1 MGVAVPERWSWWRAV
16 GLALLI
22 GVAYALGSEI
32 AEAWFDADG
41 ANASFFP
48 AAGVTMAAVVAL
60 DMRWWPSV
68 MIGAGVAEVL
78 VDLSHDLPFDV
89 STAYAGANLG
99 QALVGGLVLGQ
110 WRRRMDLARVGHLA
124 AFVLGGVL
132 FAPMVGGALG
142 ASVHTWV
149 ADGDQWWRFA
159 VEWWVGDGLGVLV
172 VGGTILGLLAST
184 ARGAVPAGGLERAVV
199 ATVVVG
205 TTFLA
210 FRLDWFALVY
220 LPFALLFV
228 IAIRAGTRDVAVVG
242 ALVAFVAAEGT
253 ARGHQVW
260 DTPALDDATGLLYLQ
275 LALAVLIAS
284 ALAMAAALAER
295 EASTAARST
304 AEAAQTDAVVGRQR
318 AELLGRLA
326 ESLGRAGSP
335 DDVATALRAERL
347 GHIRLHLPGA
357 GPSTPS
363 TDGPAGFGSTGAFP
377 DVADDLITAS
387 ARRMAADALERVQL
401 IEDERGARQRAE
413 MLEHHAARLAAAA
426 SMSEVA
432 HATADG
438 LAGLGSRWSA
448 VWRLDAGAGAMSMLA
463 ERGVTDVGAD
473 TYRSVSLDADLP
485 LVEAARLG
493 TVVSCSTRDELFE
506 RYPAV
511 LATSGADT
519 GVQSIAVVPLRA
531 QNLHVIGA
539 LVVTSDEE
547 RWLTDT
553 RRQLLVSLAD
563 QCGLALD
570 RAQLQSHAE
579 QAAADAELLARLSD
593 ALDRSTTAQE
603 RARHVVG
610 ELLAH
615 GATAVVVE
623 LSIDDDHVVLASDG
637 QIDGAAPEH
646 VVALQARGRV
656 LGRLSVTGV
665 AELTGGR
672 VLLSAIASRAAIAI
686 DNALLYERERDVSHR
701 LQLGL
706 LDVSFPAVEGV
717 RIDGAYRPGTATLDI
732 GGDWHDA
739 FVLPSGA
746 LALVVGDVVGHGL
759 EAAIAMAQL
768 RGAVRAFA
776 AVSSPSELLDRLDA
790 FVDSLPAADMT
801 TLVYV
806 ELDPTTGRFRYA
818 CAGHPP
824 PLIVSATGVSRLLW
838 GARSTPLGSPFNSRR
853 VESIDVLGEAER
865 LVLYTDG
872 LVERRGEALDVG
884 FDRLLAATAHDV
896 ASVDFVDT
904 LATTMLDGVLQR
916 DDVCLLA
923 ATRMD
928 GRSFA
933 RSLAPT
939 SSGLGSLRRE
949 LRGWLGQWL
958 SVEDAVHDVLLAVS
972 EAVSNAVEHGAR
984 NDADRPIVVIASISV
999 DEVQITVRDHGVWR
1013 DPVVS
1018 AERGRGL
1025 GIMRALMDEVVVE
1038 RHDDGTVVRLARSVG
1053 D

>member
-1 MGVAVPERWSWWRAV
+1 MGVAMPEKWSWRRAV
-16 GLALLI
+16 ALAVLVGL
-22 GVAYALGSEI
+22 AYALGSEI
-32 AEAWFDADG
+32 AAAWFDADG

-48 AAGVTMAAVVAL
+48 AAGVTMAAVIAL
-60 DMRWWPSV
+60 DTRWWPSV
-68 MIGAGVAEVL
+68 IVGAGVAEVL
-78 VDLSHDLPFDV
+78 VDLSHGLSFET
-89 STAYAGANLG
+89 SIAYAGANLG

-110 WRRRMDLARVGHLA
+110 WRGRMDVARLGHLA

-132 FAPMVGGALG
+132 FAPMIGGALG
-142 ASVHTWV
+142 ASVHRWV
-149 ADGDQWWRFA
+149 DGGAGWWRFA

-184 ARGAVPAGGLERAVV
+184 ARGAVPAGGLERAAV
-199 ATVVVG
+199 AAVVVG

-260 DTPALDDATGLLYLQ
+260 ETPALDDATGLLYLQ

-304 AEAAQTDAVVGRQR
+304 AEAAQNEAVVGRQR

-335 DDVATALRAERL
+335 ADVVAALRSVRLEHVGAGLGAVSADDGAPGEGVTGERAIPEVDDDV
-347 GHIRLHLPGA
+347 
-357 GPSTPS
+357 
-363 TDGPAGFGSTGAFP
+363 
-377 DVADDLITAS
+377 ITAS

-401 IEDERGARQRAE
+401 IADERGARQRAE

-438 LAGLGSRWSA
+438 LAGLGARWAA

-463 ERGVTDVGAD
+463 ERGVTDTDAE
-473 TYRSVSLDADLP
+473 TYRSVPLDADLP
-485 LVEAARLG
+485 LVEAARHG
-493 TVVSCSTRDELFE
+493 TVVSCATRDELFE
-506 RYPAV
+506 RYPEV
-511 LATSGADT
+511 LARGGAAT
-519 GVQSIAVVPLRA
+519 EVQSIGVVPLRA

-553 RRQLLVSLAD
+553 RRQLLLSLAD

-615 GATAVVVE
+615 GAAAVAVE

-637 QIDGAAPEH
+637 PIGQTAPEF

-665 AELTGGR
+665 GELTGGR
-672 VLLSAIASRAAIAI
+672 GLLSAIASRAAIAI

-884 FDRLLAATAHDV
+884 FERLVAATAHDV
-896 ASVDFVDT
+896 ASVDFVDR
-904 LATTMLDGVLQR
+904 LAVTMLDGVLQR
-916 DDVCLLA
+916 DDVCLLT

-958 SVEDAVHDVLLAVS
+958 SGEDTMHDVLLAVS

-984 NDADRPIVVIASISV
+984 GDVEKPVVVIATMSV
-999 DEVQITVRDHGVWR
+999 DDVQITVRDHGVWR

-1018 AERGRGL
+1018 SERGRGL

-1053 D
+1053 A

>member
-1 MGVAVPERWSWWRAV
+1 MGVAVPERWSWRRAV

-32 AEAWFDADG
+32 AAAWFDADG

-60 DMRWWPSV
+60 DTRWWPSV
-68 MIGAGVAEVL
+68 MVGAGVAEVL

-89 STAYAGANLG
+89 SVAYAGANLG

-110 WRRRMDLARVGHLA
+110 WRRRMDVARVGHLA

-149 ADGDQWWRFA
+149 DGGGGWWRFA

-199 ATVVVG
+199 AAVVVG

-295 EASTAARST
+295 EASTVARST
-304 AEAAQTDAVVGRQR
+304 AEAAQTEAVVGRQR

-326 ESLGRAGSP
+326 ESLGRAASP
-335 DDVATALRAERL
+335 TDVVAALRSVRL
-347 GHIRLHLPGA
+347 GHIRPDGA
-357 GPSTPS
+357 DG
-363 TDGPAGFGSTGAFP
+363 TDGTDEIAGT
-377 DVADDLITAS
+377 DEVADDVVTAS

-401 IEDERGARQRAE
+401 IADERGARQRAE

-432 HATADG
+432 HATAEG
-438 LAGLGSRWSA
+438 LAGLGARWSA
-448 VWRLDAGAGAMSMLA
+448 VWRLDAAAGTMSMLA
-463 ERGVTDVGAD
+463 ERGVTDIGAE
-473 TYRSVSLDADLP
+473 TYRSVPLDAELP
-485 LVEAARLG
+485 LVEAARHG

-519 GVQSIAVVPLRA
+519 SVQSIAVVPLRA

-615 GATAVVVE
+615 GATAATVE

-637 QIDGAAPEH
+637 PVGGAVPEH

-686 DNALLYERERDVSHR
+686 DNALLYDRERDVSHR

-824 PLIVSATGVSRLLW
+824 PLVVSATGVSRLLW

-872 LVERRGEALDVG
+872 LVERRGERLDVG
-884 FDRLLAATAHDV
+884 FERLLAATAHDV
-896 ASVDFVDT
+896 ASVDFVDR

-916 DDVCLLA
+916 DDVCLLT

-958 SVEDAVHDVLLAVS
+958 TVEDAVHDVLLAVS
-972 EAVSNAVEHGAR
+972 EAVSNTVEHGAR
-984 NDADRPIVVIASISV
+984 NDVDRPIVVIATISV

-1018 AERGRGL
+1018 SERGRGL

-1038 RHDDGTVVRLARSVG
+1038 RHDDGTVVRLARSVS

>member
-1 MGVAVPERWSWWRAV
+1 MGVAMPERWGWRRAV
-16 GLALLI
+16 GLAVLVGL
-22 GVAYALGSEI
+22 AYALGSEI
-32 AEAWFDADG
+32 AAAWFDADG
-41 ANASFFP
+41 TNASFFP
-48 AAGVTMAAVVAL
+48 AAGVTMAAVIAL
-60 DMRWWPSV
+60 DTRWWPSIIV
-68 MIGAGVAEVL
+68 GAGVAEVL
-78 VDLSHDLPFDV
+78 VDLSNDL
-89 STAYAGANLG
+89 SIEAALGYAGANLG
-99 QALVGGLVLGQ
+99 QALVGGLVLAQ
-110 WRRRMDLARVGHLA
+110 WRRRMDLARLGHLA

-142 ASVHTWV
+142 ASVHRWI
-149 ADGDQWWRFA
+149 DGGSGWLRFA

-199 ATVVVG
+199 AAIVVG

-210 FRLDWFALVY
+210 FRLDWFALIY
-220 LPFALLFV
+220 APFALLFV

-260 DTPALDDATGLLYLQ
+260 QTPALDDATGLLYLQ

-295 EASTAARST
+295 EASTAARSS
-304 AEAAQTDAVVGRQR
+304 AEAAQNDAVVGRQR

-326 ESLGRAGSP
+326 ESLGRAASP
-335 DDVATALRAERL
+335 ADVAAALRAERL
-347 GHIRLHLPGA
+347 EPTRLDLHGLEPATGGA
-357 GPSTPS
+357 DAPVGS
-363 TDGPAGFGSTGAFP
+363 TDGVDD
-377 DVADDLITAS
+377 DVVAAS

-401 IEDERGARQRAE
+401 IDDERGARQRAE

-438 LAGLGSRWSA
+438 LAGLGARWAA
-448 VWRLDAGAGAMSMLA
+448 VWRLDAAAGAMSMLA
-463 ERGVTDVGAD
+463 ERGITDAPAD
-473 TYRSVSLDADLP
+473 SYRSVSLDADLP
-485 LVEAARLG
+485 LVDAARLG
-493 TVVSCSTRDELFE
+493 TVVSCATRDELFD
-506 RYPAV
+506 RYPEV
-511 LATSGADT
+511 LARGGGGTT
-519 GVQSIAVVPLRA
+519 VQSIAVVPLRA

-547 RWLTDT
+547 QWLTDT
-553 RRQLLVSLAD
+553 RRQLLLSLAD

-615 GATAVVVE
+615 GATAATVE

-637 QIDGAAPEH
+637 PIGAVAPEH
-646 VVALQARGRV
+646 VLALQARGRV

-665 AELTGGR
+665 GELTGGR
-672 VLLSAIASRAAIAI
+672 GLLSAIASRAAIAI

-717 RIDGAYRPGTATLDI
+717 HIDGAYRPGTATLDI

-838 GARSTPLGSPFNSRR
+838 GARSTPLGSLFRSRR

-896 ASVDFVDT
+896 ASVDFVDR
-904 LATTMLDGVLQR
+904 LAVTMLDGVLQR
-916 DDVCLLA
+916 DDVCLLT

-939 SSGLGSLRRE
+939 STGLGSLRRE
-949 LRGWLGQWL
+949 LRSWLGHWFATEQT
-958 SVEDAVHDVLLAVS
+958 VHDVLLAVS

-984 NDADRPIVVIASISV
+984 GDADRPIVVIATMSLG
-999 DEVQITVRDHGVWR
+999 EVQITVRDHGVWR
-1013 DPVVS
+1013 EPVVS
-1018 AERGRGL
+1018 TERGRGL
-1025 GIMRALMDEVVVE
+1025 AIMRALMDDVVVE
-1038 RHDDGTVVRLARSVG
+1038 RHDDGTVVRLARSIG